1 MALASTTVLEV
12 RTTGDDTNNAGAFN
26 PARAGAGTDYSLLS
40 PLAFADLVLVTTT
53 TVTSAAIGFTS
64 DHVGNHL
71 RVVSGTGFTA
81 SAIPYEILS
90 VSGGTATLDRA
101 AGTAGSTG
109 GTGRLGGALASPGQ
123 AAGVKVA
130 GNTVWIRG
138 GIYTITAGTANTAGK
153 VVSDTLLG
161 YWLGYDA
168 VRGDSTATRP
178 VLRAGAAVTTLMTL
192 SGQWSLAENLEFD
205 NPSNFG
211 VTTGLSLS
219 GGSCIGRR
227 CRSSGFGNGMV
238 LGGSA
243 SEADNCLIQSCNR
256 GIYVNLTGRVTRSV
270 ILNGTGSAG
279 GIEVTAGNSGT
290 TVVADCVLANGAGAG
305 ISCGAGSHILKNVAI
320 YGHGGIGLI
329 LTDHVRAEN
338 VVVYGN
344 TGGDVTLSGSVTL
357 TPASRLAAVFAGS
370 YGSGIPGVARV
381 DGRTTLTANPFND
394 PVGLDFTPNNTAGGG
409 ALLRE
414 AGWPATLPGL
424 LGTSYPDAG
433 VYQHAPPSPATV
445 AAAVWSY
452 ANRTLT

>member
-192 SGQWSLAENLEFD
+192 AGQWSLAENRFE
-205 NPSNFG
+205 PVG
-211 VTTGLSLS
+211 WVVH
-219 GGSCIGRR
+219 
-227 CRSSGFGNGMV
+227 RSSVQVQWFRQRDGPGR
-238 LGGSA
+238 LR
-243 SEADNCLIQSCNR
+243 QR
-256 GIYVNLTGRVTRSV
+256 GRQL
-270 ILNGTGSAG
+270 
-279 GIEVTAGNSGT
+279 
-290 TVVADCVLANGAGAG
+290 
-305 ISCGAGSHILKNVAI
+305 
-320 YGHGGIGLI
+320 
-329 LTDHVRAEN
+329 
-338 VVVYGN
+338 
-344 TGGDVTLSGSVTL
+344 
-357 TPASRLAAVFAGS
+357 P
-370 YGSGIPGVARV
+370 
-381 DGRTTLTANPFND
+381 D
-394 PVGLDFTPNNTAGGG
+394 PV
-409 ALLRE
+409 
-414 AGWPATLPGL
+414 
-424 LGTSYPDAG
+424 
-433 VYQHAPPSPATV
+433 V
-445 AAAVWSY
+445 
-452 ANRTLT
+452 